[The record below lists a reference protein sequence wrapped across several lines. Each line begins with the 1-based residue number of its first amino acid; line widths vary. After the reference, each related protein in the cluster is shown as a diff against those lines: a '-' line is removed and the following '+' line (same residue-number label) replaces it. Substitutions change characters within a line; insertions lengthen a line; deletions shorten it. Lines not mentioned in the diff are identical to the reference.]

1 MGIVRRCGRPPRPA
15 PLIHKPTRPRRD
27 SRELDA
33 AATAR
38 MLAATAVAMHE
49 RLDRRAPPRIPAAWC
64 EPVEAAPRQADAAPR
79 QPEAAPRQPDDIG
92 DSHVLCGCRR
102 HQRE

>member
-15 PLIHKPTRPRRD
+15 PLIHKTTRPRLEP
-27 SRELDA
+27 RELDA
-33 AATAR
+33 VEAAR
-38 MLAATAVAMHE
+38 MLAATAVAV
-49 RLDRRAPPRIPAAWC
+49 DRRAPPRIPAAWC
-64 EPVEAAPRQADAAPR
+64 EPVDTAPRQPDAAAR